1 MPEGTVYTYVHRVTL
16 ADVDDDAAVAETEG
30 PEVVEAPPSL
40 FRTTRKVAGFNQSVG
55 FSTAQAEATLG
66 DPDAISI
73 SNDNGSLIW
82 RVIRGSGWK
91 PGGTMT
97 FWWQSTLPPKGP
109 AEAYLLEIDG
119 NQVAATGPFP
129 ADDKLVEGGAK
140 R

>member
-1 MPEGTVYTYVHRVTL
+1 MPEGTVYTYVHLVTL

-30 PEVVEAPPSL
+30 PEVVESPPSL

-129 ADDKLVEGGAK
+129 ADDKPVEGGA
-140 R
+140 RR